1 MQPELIIF
9 DCDGVLVDSEVL
21 AVEIDRMVL
30 EKHGWSLTREQV
42 IERFLGIP
50 MIKVQEGLE
59 EHLGRPLGADWIDSL
74 EARYK
79 ESFEKELRP
88 VPGIIEALEQLQG
101 SRCVASSGTHE
112 RIRHSLTLC
121 KMLGYF
127 EDSHIFSAQDV
138 RHGKPA
144 PDLFLHAASSMG
156 FRPKD
161 CLVIEDSA
169 HGVTAARAAGMKVLG
184 YAGGVTPA
192 QKLEDA
198 GAQIFEDMAEL
209 PRLVAEEF

>member
-1 MQPELIIF
+1 MTPQLIIF

-30 EKHGWSLTREQV
+30 EEHGWSLTREQV

-59 EHLGRPLGADWIDSL
+59 DHLGRPLGTGWIDSL

-79 ESFEKELRP
+79 ESFEKDLRP
-88 VPGIIEALEQLQG
+88 VPGIIEALEQLKG
-101 SRCVASSGTHE
+101 PRCVASSGTHE
-112 RIRHSLTLC
+112 RIRHSLSLC
-121 KMLGYF
+121 NMLGYF

-156 FRPKD
+156 FNPEN

-192 QKLEDA
+192 QKLKDA

>member
-1 MQPELIIF
+1 M
-9 DCDGVLVDSEVL
+9 
-21 AVEIDRMVL
+21 
-30 EKHGWSLTREQV
+30 
-42 IERFLGIP
+42 
-50 MIKVQEGLE
+50 
-59 EHLGRPLGADWIDSL
+59 
-74 EARYK
+74 
-79 ESFEKELRP
+79 
-88 VPGIIEALEQLQG
+88 
-101 SRCVASSGTHE
+101 ASSGTHE

-127 EDSHIFSAQDV
+127 EDSHIFSTQDV

-156 FRPKD
+156 FHPKD

-169 HGVTAARAAGMKVLG
+169 HGVTAARSAGMKVLG

-209 PRLVAEEF
+209 PRLVAEGF